1 MGRFNQLL
9 QTLKTEEP
17 EPPSPTIA
25 KPARDKAASTLAI
38 AQIVRDP
45 DQVRK
50 YFDPEKLDS
59 LAKTIAEAGVIEPL
73 IVYALDD
80 QPGFYQLIAGER
92 RYRASQLAGLT
103 EVPVRIIDRPSRA
116 QILRIALIENLHHE
130 DLNPVEQV
138 EGILNLLGEDLDL
151 STSEVVV
158 LLKQMDNDFR
168 RQSHNVMGQAQTERV
183 LSLFESLGL
192 KWRSFVVNQ
201 LPILSLPQAILQPI
215 REGDLAYT
223 KAMAIARL
231 KQPTQQQQL
240 LAETLDSDLSIQ
252 EIRDRIR
259 QLSSTPEKTE
269 DFPHRFT
276 ELGKRLRQSRAW
288 EDPGKKKQIEA
299 LMKKLEDLLQG

>member
-1 MGRFNQLL
+1 MGRFNHLL
-9 QTLKTEEP
+9 ETLKTEEP
-17 EPPSPTIA
+17 EPQPSPVA
-25 KPARDKAASTLAI
+25 KPSRDKAASTLAI
-38 AQIVRDP
+38 AQIIRDP

-59 LAKTIAEAGVIEPL
+59 LAKTIVEAGVIEPL
-73 IVYALDD
+73 IVYALDE

-138 EGILNLLGEDLDL
+138 EGILNLLCEDLDL
-151 STSEVVV
+151 SISDVVV

-183 LSLFESLGL
+183 LNLFESLGM

-201 LPILSLPQAILQPI
+201 LPILSLPQAILQ
-215 REGDLAYT
+215 
-223 KAMAIARL
+223 AILPTL
-231 KQPTQQQQL
+231 KQWRSP
-240 LAETLDSDLSIQ
+240 D
-252 EIRDRIR
+252 
-259 QLSSTPEKTE
+259 
-269 DFPHRFT
+269 
-276 ELGKRLRQSRAW
+276 
-288 EDPGKKKQIEA
+288 
-299 LMKKLEDLLQG
+299 